1 MLLEIIFLIAI
12 KIVFLNT
19 KKIMQFD
26 LVAPICL
33 SYPNYVQTNL
43 EMSVKKIQWEFSR
56 ENAFIYI
63 KLNQMYNF

>member
-1 MLLEIIFLIAI
+1 
-12 KIVFLNT
+12 
-19 KKIMQFD
+19 MQFD